1 MGAKMSKWLEAA
13 NRASGAFAA
22 RAESTEPKPVLSVV
36 SVLSE
41 GGRADPSP
49 LDMPRRVAEVAVVAT
64 PRQPKIEHA
73 PGSGAEPDA
82 FPYGTACNLGD
93 TPRTWTGR
101 IVSLDEWRRLTE
113 WEKHGQNGR
122 HLCGI
127 TRQWEKVVYHSREFP
142 D

>member
-1 MGAKMSKWLEAA
+1 MSKWLEAA
-13 NRASGAFAA
+13 KRASGAVDSQ
-22 RAESTEPKPVLSVV
+22 AEPMEPKPVLSVV

-49 LDMPRRVAEVAVVAT
+49 LDMPRRAAEVAVVAT

-82 FPYGTACNLGD
+82 FPYGTACTLGD
-93 TPRTWTGR
+93 APRTWTGR

-122 HLCGI
+122 HWNGI
-127 TRQWEKVVYHSREFP
+127 TQTWEEP
-142 D
+142 E